1 MGTPLD
7 LFQQSLFLEAPGDE
21 GEASTDAQPTDPP
34 ADDAPPD
41 IPDDVGTESDNDAPP
56 DMTDED
62 PSDNGLGD
70 TGFDDG
76 QQQEEEDP
84 NKTMKLDAKVSTV
97 MNVNLYQRYLTLL
110 NTINTQLSMIKNN
123 GDMIYTLSD
132 QTSSIIASLKKL
144 DENVRLYMSN
154 IFLEENYSRNLLFFN
169 KCLNLL
175 KLLNDSFDASIQK
188 GIKDKQ

>member
-21 GEASTDAQPTDPP
+21 GEASTDAQPADPP
-34 ADDAPPD
+34 ADDTPPD
-41 IPDDVGTESDNDAPP
+41 IPDDAGTESDNDAPP
-56 DMTDED
+56 DMPDED
-62 PSDNGLGD
+62 PSDEGLGD

>member
-34 ADDAPPD
+34 ADDGPPD

-62 PSDNGLGD
+62 PSDDGLGD

-84 NKTMKLDAKVSTV
+84 NKTMKLDTKVSTV

>member
-21 GEASTDAQPTDPP
+21 GEASTDAQPADPP

-56 DMTDED
+56 DMPDED
-62 PSDNGLGD
+62 PSDEGLGD

>member
-62 PSDNGLGD
+62 PSDAGLGD

-132 QTSSIIASLKKL
+132 QTSSTIASLKKL

>member
-62 PSDNGLGD
+62 PSDAGLGD

>member
-62 PSDNGLGD
+62 PSDDGLGD

>member
-56 DMTDED
+56 DMPDED
-62 PSDNGLGD
+62 PSDDGLGD